1 MIVDDSPVQ
10 SSSVGQY
17 SIVSRQFVNPTGK
30 ANRARNIASMGFV
43 RIPQYRELT
52 QETRLEL
59 CMAQHGAGL
68 ERKLQTLLFLFSL
81 SFQPP

>member
-17 SIVSRQFVNPTGK
+17 SIVSRQFVNPINK

-43 RIPQYRELT
+43 RIP
-52 QETRLEL
+52 
-59 CMAQHGAGL
+59 
-68 ERKLQTLLFLFSL
+68 
-81 SFQPP
+81 